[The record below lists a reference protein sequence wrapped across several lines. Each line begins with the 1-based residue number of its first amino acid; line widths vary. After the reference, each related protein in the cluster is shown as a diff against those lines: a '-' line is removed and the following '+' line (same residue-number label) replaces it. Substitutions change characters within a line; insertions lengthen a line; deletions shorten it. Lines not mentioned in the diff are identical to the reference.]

1 MIVDCRTCRNWF
13 DDPESLDSA
22 NSRGDRLFYGCSV
35 FGLIE
40 DYRARADCPR
50 YEPVDEPYVRCRTCG
65 LLVPRVCLLLGE
77 CVNCTDTDT
86 FCINRCGGGRWR
98 AYCTHWVRLSTEG
111 RVTVQDGEL
120 YESFARDE
128 PAPDDAGVRRP
139 GMRELFRRHLKRHG
153 GRPRPRPRR
162 R

>member
-1 MIVDCRTCRNWF
+1 MMVDCRTCVNWY
-13 DDPESLDSA
+13 DDFLEMKLESA
-22 NSRGDRLFYGCSV
+22 RTDRLFFGCKV
-35 FGLIE
+35 FGPVE
-40 DYRARADCPR
+40 NYRAMIDCPQYR
-50 YEPVDEPYVRCRTCG
+50 PVDEPFAVCRTCG
-65 LLVPRVCLLLGE
+65 LPAPRVCILLGE

-86 FCINRCGGGRWR
+86 FCIRQCGGGRWR

-120 YESFARDE
+120 HETFAQSE
-128 PAPDDAGVRRP
+128 PAPAAAAARRP
-139 GMRELFRRHLKRHG
+139 GMRALFQRHLKRHG